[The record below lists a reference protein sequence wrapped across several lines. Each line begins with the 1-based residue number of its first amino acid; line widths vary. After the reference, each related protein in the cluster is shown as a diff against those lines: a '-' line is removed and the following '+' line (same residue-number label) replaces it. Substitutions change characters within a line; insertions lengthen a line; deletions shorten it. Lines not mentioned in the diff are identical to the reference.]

1 MRIFN
6 SLQEYGLLAKL
17 FHWLTFVV
25 LILQIPLGFYL
36 VGLEFSDERIELE
49 NIHIIIGISVLYV
62 TIFRLIWK
70 FLNPNPTS
78 STNAFKGQTFI
89 AKANHFLLYIS
100 ILLITSSGILKKLY
114 MGEVLNFFLFKFGLK
129 ETNFKLA
136 DSFYQIHIY
145 SNYTLISL
153 IVLHIIAVIVHHTI
167 FKDKILKKI
176 T

>member
-1 MRIFN
+1 M
-6 SLQEYGLLAKL
+6 
-17 FHWLTFVV
+17 

-89 AKANHFLLYIS
+89 AKANHFLLYVS
-100 ILLITSSGILKKLY
+100 ILLITSSGILKNLY
-114 MGEVLNFFLFKFGLK
+114 GRSVKFFCL
-129 ETNFKLA
+129 
-136 DSFYQIHIY
+136 
-145 SNYTLISL
+145 SL
-153 IVLHIIAVIVHHTI
+153 
-167 FKDKILKKI
+167 D
-176 T
+176 